1 MIHFVY
7 LVAFALF
14 ISVAFGA
21 FAEGS
26 SRERIIYGAK
36 SFAQFL
42 VISLLLA
49 WVLYFLPWS

>member
-1 MIHFVY
+1 MIHFAY

-21 FAEGS
+21 LAEGS
-26 SRERIIYGAK
+26 SRERIINGAK